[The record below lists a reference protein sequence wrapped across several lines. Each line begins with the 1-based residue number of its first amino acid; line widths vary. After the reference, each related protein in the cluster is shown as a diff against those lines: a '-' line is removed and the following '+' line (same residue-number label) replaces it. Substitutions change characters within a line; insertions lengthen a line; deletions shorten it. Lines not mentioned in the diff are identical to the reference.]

1 MLPSFFRE
9 ATEYFSKSM
18 LNDKLHLQQH
28 GFVVE
33 NIRPI
38 IKQKEEDTGMLSSKI
53 PVSDCGRIS
62 VFHFLSFIFL
72 NIWKTNILNIRF
84 FSCYS
89 INKDE
94 GDNQLSNA
102 DLTQL

>member
-1 MLPSFFRE
+1 MLMEIALCTFGKMKVTCFRVTYAPIFFRE
-9 ATEYFSKSM
+9 AIEYFSKSM

-53 PVSDCGRIS
+53 PVSD
-62 VFHFLSFIFL
+62 
-72 NIWKTNILNIRF
+72 
-84 FSCYS
+84 
-89 INKDE
+89 
-94 GDNQLSNA
+94 
-102 DLTQL
+102 